1 MLRVARRVNAPTH
14 TAALPISRF
23 LCPWVSVRR
32 GSLSVS
38 AVKIAVE
45 LAVLPVPAAPVR
57 QKDRPSPA
65 KRTASSWFSLRVREG
80 KVTGAGGVGV
90 GVGVAASNLAVI
102 FALIAASRSSV
113 GFALLMVSSDSD

>member
-14 TAALPISRF
+14 TAELPISRF

-32 GSLSVS
+32 GSLSIS

-80 KVTGAGGVGV
+80 KVTGAVGVGV
-90 GVGVAASNLAVI
+90 GGVAASNLAVI
-102 FALIAASRSSV
+102 FALIAASRSIV
-113 GFALLMVSSDSD
+113 GLLLTASDSD